1 MHGPTDAE
9 RILMEGWI
17 QALVAF
23 VNDDEEFKFGT
34 NAIDEM
40 RVATP
45 EGRIEVQKDSR
56 WESLVKLGE
65 TFANDV

>member
-1 MHGPTDAE
+1 ME
-9 RILMEGWI
+9 RWI
-17 QALVAF
+17 EALVAF
-23 VNDDEEFKFGT
+23 VNDDKGFEFGT
-34 NAIDEM
+34 TAIDEM

-45 EGRIEVQKDSR
+45 ECKIEVQKDLR